1 MIKDDN
7 FLHICGWMINELQ
20 LKGNELI
27 IYAAIHGF
35 SQDGKSDYHGGLNY
49 LEEWTNSSKQG
60 VIKSLKSLVE
70 KGLIIKKIES
80 VGNNIRFCRYWTAK
94 SREDNA
100 RNLEKS
106 NEEKTEIEGT
116 RSTKFT
122 TVQENSGKQSL
133 LGGKQSLMGGKQS
146 LPNNILNNNKFKN
159 LSSSENTE
167 NIKNKQTEKENL
179 EKEIKNAVE
188 DLEKNNAEERQKN
201 IFLILK
207 DLFGSTE
214 LFTKDFIPKL
224 SELCKER
231 NLEPKDYVTWTYEH
245 LQKKQVQNFT
255 GYFFKTILSES
266 NISLYL
272 FEKTQN
278 HTEENCNEQ
287 KKEPPKTKCKVCG
300 AEHLLYADCPVCGLG
315 FSERENAEKINFYK
329 KRYMLPAAK
338 RKAMNEEIQEMRSKS
353 NISVWGVEKNKIY
366 KKYGVI

>member
-1 MIKDDN
+1 MIKNEN

-49 LEEWTNSSKQG
+49 LEEWTNSTKQG

-70 KGLIIKKIES
+70 KGLIVKKIETLS
-80 VGNNIRFCRYWTAK
+80 NNVRFCRYWTAK
-94 SREDNA
+94 SRADNA
-100 RNLEKS
+100 ENFEKS
-106 NEEKTEIEGT
+106 NEEKTETEET

-159 LSSSENTE
+159 LSSSEIIE

-179 EKEIKNAVE
+179 EKETKNDEE
-188 DLEKNNAEERQKN
+188 DLEKNTEERQKD
-201 IFLILK
+201 IFNVLK
-207 DLFGSTE
+207 QLFGSTE
-214 LFTKDFIPKL
+214 LFTKDFVPKL

-272 FEKTQN
+272 FEKTQSSVK
-278 HTEENCNEQ
+278 ENESEQ
-287 KKEPPKTKCKVCG
+287 KKKPPKTKCKVCG
-300 AEHLLYADCPVCGLG
+300 AEHLLYADCPICGLG
-315 FSERENAEKINFYK
+315 FSEREDSQRISFYK
-329 KRYMLPAAK
+329 KRYLLPAAK
-338 RKAMNEEIQEMRSKS
+338 RNAMDKEIQEMRNKS
-353 NISVWGVEKNKIY
+353 NISVWSAEKNKIY